1 VSDPQ
6 PIDPLHDA
14 RWDRFVAA
22 HPAAVVYHRAA
33 WSEIL
38 AGAYRFEGH
47 HLAVESPGGDLRGVL
62 PLMGKRGPLTRG
74 RLRSLPVIE
83 IGGPLAT
90 DAETERALLSA
101 ARERASARGRR
112 LTIDST
118 RQDLDRDVEGLHAVP
133 RPPTWVAPLPAGED
147 GAEAWLRDR
156 SSNLRRGVK
165 RARSRGVE
173 VRLAETDADLD
184 AFYALYLQTMRKH
197 RSLPRSLRQLRLS
210 RQLLGPECFR
220 LFLAE
225 HEGRAV
231 AGGVFLQFRDTI
243 ELLYNASDDGLLDL
257 RPNHALYAHVTGW
270 AAREGLTRLDYG
282 YAWPGTPL
290 AAFKGQWGAVEE
302 PRYRYASAPAPA
314 AAGPAPD
321 DVPPSAR
328 ERAIHALWDRAPLAL
343 TRVAGAAAYRYL

>member
-1 VSDPQ
+1 MSDPQ

-33 WSEIL
+33 WSGIL

-47 HLAVESPGGDLRGVL
+47 HLAVESPGGELRGVL

-83 IGGPLAT
+83 IGGPLAA

-101 ARERASARGRR
+101 ACARASARGRR
-112 LTIDST
+112 LMIDST
-118 RQDLDRDVEGLHAVP
+118 RQDLDRDVEGLHAIP
-133 RPPTWVAPLPAGED
+133 RPPTWVAPLPDGED
-147 GAEAWLRDR
+147 GVEAWLRDR

-173 VRLAETDADLD
+173 VRLAESDADFD

-210 RQLLGPECFR
+210 RQLLGPDCFR

-231 AGGVFLQFRDTI
+231 AGGVFLQFRETI

-257 RPNHALYAHVTGW
+257 RPNHALYAHVTAW
-270 AAREGLTRLDYG
+270 AAREDLTRLDYG

-290 AAFKGQWGAVEE
+290 ATFKGQWGAVEE
-302 PRYRYASAPAPA
+302 PRYRYANAPAPA
-314 AAGPAPD
+314 AVGPVVDSA
-321 DVPPSAR
+321 PPSAR
-328 ERAIHALWDRAPLAL
+328 KRAIGALWDRAPLAL
-343 TRVAGAAAYRYL
+343 TRLAGAAAYRYL